1 MLNIQCQSDETY
13 GMSIECAVWRLME
26 FCKLLKGRKY
36 MDPRT
41 RYTKY
46 IITEVFLDFLKD
58 KPLNRIT
65 VTDICKKAKINRGSF
80 YKYYKDVYD
89 LMEQLQDEGID
100 ELKSMLEKLDAS
112 SGSAVKE
119 VLLHVLSV
127 IKSRKSLIDA
137 MNVNR
142 RIGEDAFL
150 DRMMQCVLE
159 YIQNMISID
168 KKLGEDPEI
177 IEKKIM
183 VSQYML
189 GGCSN
194 LIMNWI
200 NTGMKMDEDILV
212 TYMLEFTNQSKEDCH
227 VRYMNEHVM

>member
-1 MLNIQCQSDETY
+1 
-13 GMSIECAVWRLME
+13 
-26 FCKLLKGRKY
+26 
-36 MDPRT
+36 
-41 RYTKY
+41 
-46 IITEVFLDFLKD
+46 
-58 KPLNRIT
+58 
-65 VTDICKKAKINRGSF
+65 
-80 YKYYKDVYD
+80 
-89 LMEQLQDEGID
+89 MEQLQDEGID

-159 YIQNMISID
+159 YMQNMISID